1 MTARCRAH
9 TRSIDMRTLR
19 IALLAATAIGML
31 FVSAPVAGAAT
42 TVRPGDQLSSS
53 AGQCTANF
61 VYTNGTSQFIGL
73 AAHCFSTGSNTDTNG
88 CSTGSLALGAPVTN
102 ANGNVIGTLAYS
114 SWLAMKQ
121 AGERDA
127 ETCAYNDLSLVKLAS
142 GVTAN
147 PSVPSWGGPTAL
159 APAGAPEA
167 GKTVYTYG
175 NSSLRFGVTQLSPK
189 TGTGVSDTPGGW
201 SHTVQTA
208 NPGIP
213 GDSGSG
219 FMDATGRAF
228 GILST
233 VSVGFP
239 DGVANGVGDLGRE
252 IAYANAHGFTV
263 SLVSGGAF
271 SSSGGGLGS
280 VLGKLPL

>member
-1 MTARCRAH
+1 
-9 TRSIDMRTLR
+9 MRKMR

-61 VYTNGTSQFIGL
+61 VFTNGTTQFIGL

-88 CSTGSLALGAPVTN
+88 CNTGSLALGAPVTN
-102 ANGNVIGTLAYS
+102 ANGDVIGTLTYS
-114 SWLAMKQ
+114 SWLTMHQ
-121 AGERDA
+121 AAEKDA
-127 ETCAYNDLSLVKLAS
+127 ETCAYNDLALVKLAS
-142 GVTAN
+142 GVTAD

-159 APAGAPEA
+159 TPAGTPEA

-175 NSSLRFGVTQLSPK
+175 NSSLRFGITQLSPK

-219 FMDATGRAF
+219 FMDASGRAF

-252 IAYANAHGFTV
+252 LAYANSHGFTV
-263 SLVSGGAF
+263 SLVNGGAF
-271 SSSGGGLGS
+271 NPNGAGS
-280 VLGKLPL
+280 LTSLVGKL